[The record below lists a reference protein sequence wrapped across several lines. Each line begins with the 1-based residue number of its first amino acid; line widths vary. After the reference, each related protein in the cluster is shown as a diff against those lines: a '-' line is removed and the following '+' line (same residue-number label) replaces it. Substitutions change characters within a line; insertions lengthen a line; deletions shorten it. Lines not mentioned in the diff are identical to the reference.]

1 MGDINK
7 GLNQF
12 ELNRSEKLKK
22 ALLEDLKN
30 NKKTKQIIQL
40 NGKSSLVFANLAALT
55 LASCG
60 GGGGGGSAPATP
72 SLSFSSQSFTFNEDT
87 PSTFSISSPMNASGS
102 LTITVDSI
110 PTGLTLTTS
119 DGTLLAA
126 GTELTV
132 SQLSNISFASEENAN
147 SDLNTFGN
155 LVLTASDG
163 SSSSTANISFTVT
176 SVDDIPTLVANSF
189 SFTEDTAASF
199 DVSVIEVDGDTLVIT
214 VDAVP
219 ASGSLALA
227 DGTAIAAGDTL
238 TTANL
243 EGIVYTPAADA
254 NSDITTIGDFV
265 LSISDGTTSEAN
277 SISLIVSAVND
288 APVLGVI
295 DAVEVLETVA
305 ADATILTLAGTDV
318 DGDVLTY
325 SLTGDDADLFN
336 VDSSGNISFK
346 VSPNF
351 KSPGDVGLDNT
362 YNMTLTV
369 TDAAGVTASSAL
381 AINILDVKP
390 SGQAI
395 DGYLVGATVWVDL
408 DGDGIKDENE
418 PETTTDKTGS
428 FEFEDDIPANTDIY
442 VEGGYDLGTGKPN
455 EQKFKLTTAL
465 TGDGSE
471 ALVVSPVSTQISRAY
486 AKSGVTLSEAQEKV
500 GKAYGLDDA
509 FDNLTNFDPIALAYS
524 STSNEQ
530 AKAALTAQ
538 ARNIMVSSLGEVS
551 KKVSEYFASEI
562 APTTRSQISDIFKFG
577 TQTLRYSSWDS
588 NVDLQEQPRIVIEL
602 EGFEDLLASTSET
615 FNEKIVE
622 AILASE
628 DLDKLFEM
636 KSDGT
641 GQFDAVIS
649 NATDAII
656 LEIRNLILSEM
667 GFDPA
672 TNFTTFRSLD
682 NYTGETV
689 TFLGSTKTMGEWA
702 VLMVDVLDSMDPDP
716 YTGLVN
722 FGPDGGVTDFVGK
735 YFAEQMAK
743 MARLMETMVGK
754 PFADLTDA
762 QIDQLVDMGFD
773 YNRGNTFND
782 SYSRWVPFDE
792 FGQELWSQ
800 NIWLNYSQERFR
812 HDSQGNRIDG
822 NTGQWQLTADQVKA
836 YLKDPSIQ
844 LNDGNWGNEFTTYN
858 WQTTQGDLG
867 LYLALAEARD
877 TDEIKTLMDA
887 LTPGDGSITNFVT
900 ILDASFAQGKK
911 VFQNLV
917 TSALDFTLDKFTK
930 FVEKTID
937 YDNDEAYI
945 SVNPLLM
952 PVTKSETFTLSNGET
967 LTLETLS
974 GRDWDVN
981 SWGNMSVRV
990 SEDGDYSYSLTGKD
1004 ADLFTINDLGIISF
1018 KNSAPDTSGMN
1029 DNNNDYSITVVITD
1043 NQDGFTQEVEFK
1055 VSIPVWESLA
1065 NSIPVTDTIP
1075 TIANQVI
1082 EVNEHTLIR
1091 DWNQYIDPSPDTT
1104 IIVTVAD
1111 DGNGNKFYFDG
1122 VLAPN
1127 YNFLEGAK
1135 YTFDVSDPSNAGH
1148 PLRFSLTKDGTHGG
1162 GETFFDNINYSGE
1175 SGTENA
1181 KVEVYLYG
1189 DGNPDTLYYFC
1200 EVHSGM
1206 ANDSVMTVQEEPEG
1220 TNVQLYY
1227 GIPLDID
1234 FGTLTGLEDI
1244 WVRVVESDRFGSN
1257 FQDNHLFYVR
1267 HEGQGA
1273 DKKFYLNLRN
1283 GESLDFENPLDGDG
1297 DNIYNLTLE
1306 VQVRDNL
1313 GTQPVTSM
1321 IDMALVIKDTDDD
1334 PVPSFPSWWNDD
1346 APDHWNYAENNA
1358 PVATISEVEVNGKT
1372 LNNSFIVGQ
1381 YSSISSDTEIHGQ
1394 TLTTEELLA
1403 IKFPGPVTSTITGG
1417 ADADKFVVIDRDNGT
1432 AFFFKERPS
1441 YDNPSDADGDNIYE
1455 FELTKSD
1462 GSNSITKTVRIRINE
1477 AEENAAEPITAPTSA
1492 LVLNVDEVP
1501 ENIGGDRGGSRNLL
1515 GTEGSDEFTR
1525 DNNGFKYI
1533 DGGAGDDLFRE
1544 LREGHLTGGEGADK
1558 FFISADARADKDK
1571 FGIRDNSQ
1579 PYVEGI
1585 KEGING
1591 YDQNRDGVLDLA
1603 TELDWSWVPLIAD
1616 FTPGVDKIHLT
1627 TYGWTGQNV
1636 PSIQK
1641 SKVTIEQGTGDLANH
1656 TLIVLNDNQSVR
1668 DGHEN
1673 GSVIAVLLDTDATT
1687 ISKETDLI
1695 EDGSDNQLVL
1705 GNLRDA
1711 VGGTTVLLQ
1720 DNQGNDV
1727 PVIQLANGEYVWI
1740 WANGNDLDNDAF
1752 FRNFAT
1758 SPNGDLYVPRAE
1770 NLDFEN
1776 PTDANKDNTYELLF
1790 IGQTFSKLVLEQQEW
1805 GGYWPDWQESQST
1818 GNIAF
1823 NVFINVNDVV
1833 TDNVGKISIAEAD
1846 FFGGT
1851 EDGDSDAVLNTEM
1864 VDLVFKQISAVQG
1877 SLMDIDFKAIAEEI
1891 NFDFNFFATADKE
1904 TQAQDWFET
1913 YQADRF
1919 RDMGRELEE
1928 TFERNLLSKFSTY
1941 TNADSLS
1948 NLTGTAENDT
1958 LQGTDLKETI
1968 FGKKGDDT
1976 ISGGAGDDVIFGDQG
1991 DDTLDGGP
1999 GSDALDG
2006 GSGADT
2012 FIIGEGLDVMD
2023 GASGNDIFDFSSV
2036 TSLPEYIKGGSGT
2049 DTLVLAGL
2057 SSNGLETDDA
2067 NSDGQPDYT
2076 GIDLNKLV
2084 SVKETWTYQDENGT
2098 TQTEEG
2104 WRNRLESIEAID
2116 LRDSESQINKAYNED
2131 KIDTIGFRLASN
2143 KLTIEDSDGSI
2154 HSLYSSASSSVLSA
2168 NLVGGSLIQ
2177 SNLAN
2182 IVSSDSS
2189 TGKSPILRF
2198 NLDSIPAA
2206 NKSGTSSVTLK
2217 LYDGTDATQTSGER
2231 LLETTINLNWSS
2243 DGENV
2248 QVTLPPQT
2256 LVINYLSSDGN
2267 ALTRTWENLDNDTL
2281 TFSYDDNG
2289 KPGLDLRIAKFFA
2302 GQGTAEGLD
2311 LTGYI
2316 TSGDYFFD
2324 VSFSNLEFLDEND
2337 NLFTSVSG
2345 GFNVAA
2351 TPGVVAY
2358 VDDIEMTES
2367 TESATVTVNL
2377 SKASG
2382 SDVTVNYSTSDG
2394 TALAGSDYTAT
2405 SGTLTIAAGS
2415 TTGTITI
2422 PVTKDDTAEGP
2433 EKFTVTL
2440 SEATGAVLGNTSSNV
2455 TINNET
2461 VFSDILNV
2469 SWDALQRMSWD
2480 NRTWTIRGDETDTV
2494 RLLGHEWSY
2503 NQGSEIKTQFEPFRF
2518 KGTTVQDGITYNKYE
2533 LWDGIVLIESGV
2545 SVIYG
2550 RRELGKAVAGQNES
2564 PEFWYQWK
2572 TVYENSVAVFGKVE
2586 NEWDRDGDTITY
2598 SLQATGDYQLFNID
2612 STTGEIT
2619 FKVAPNYEAPQ
2630 STSALSIG
2638 STEAD
2643 FANVDPNTLRMYNE
2657 YQVTVIGDD
2666 GSGEANSK
2674 TTNNIRIDVRNLP
2687 DYAGY
2692 DSTNKI
2698 PFFKDMW
2705 GAGSKFIDDD
2715 PDQAIQIKGFDLDF
2729 DTLTWTLVGMEVWAE
2744 GVSTTNY
2751 GTMENGETG
2760 DPIGNAPFTL
2770 SSTGVLKPT
2779 SVLSAEGNLT
2789 QMRVYVT
2796 ITDGK
2801 SDPIGKTFYFQ
2812 VEDTIDDGTLV
2823 VRGKLLNGAHTIS
2836 KATVWQDLDNDG
2848 IQDGGE
2854 PNATSDW
2861 YGNFNLAITK
2871 SSTDAPILAK
2881 GGVNTDTG
2889 LPNKA
2894 VLKINSNLKEVV
2906 NREWGEYSLTPTSS
2920 VSLSMQNLDRSIEDK
2935 QSTLDLLK
2943 AFGMDPLWHEGDG
2956 NFYGSRF
2963 WDIKNNIQATRTIDD
2978 WQSFNLN
2985 IFTLNNLLTTLG
2997 NSYTSAINQIFV
3009 DALADINSAVSGT
3022 SNVSGYSAASVT
3034 GVTQVEKIQQAS
3046 FEAMFDAI
3054 AEIVTGKTSFDGFRL
3069 SEKNPIK
3076 ITDHEG
3082 STDVI
3087 HTPSYEVSNGVLTL
3101 NTSQNEVSKDDLQKA
3116 LNLEDGAK
3124 GLVIEVEL
3132 GTLPSTAQTIE
3143 FTGVLIDGTN
3153 STVDSGER
3161 GIDIRFQ
3168 VLIDPSQAVGSAN
3181 YAYVPASSDI
3191 TVIYTGEDGT
3201 PVTTSVTHSGNMI
3214 TVTNNAQGV
3223 PVMSVDFNEVFARG
3237 IPRTDL
3243 DTYFTTSTATDGQYY
3258 LELEFAGSSLQTA
3271 TGDAFTKVV
3280 APFKVAESPKPV
3292 AYINDLVVSES
3303 RGWNQLQIKLSKPAT
3318 ENFTIDYKFT
3328 GGDATAQEDY
3338 WWWSDQSGYRQ
3349 ITFVK
3354 GQSTAVINV
3363 DVRDDN
3369 SSESDETFNIELQL
3383 ASGSENKVILG
3394 SETVKVTILDDD
3406 SSSGLSL
3413 DSLTDKVLEAIKPI
3427 LASELKVITDANSA
3441 NLNSS
3446 STTFT
3451 DILLSNESISDISA
3465 YLTNEVTEDITLYS
3479 PILKAV
3485 VALANEYITAARGTS
3500 DIEASVKVDGVA
3512 MAKDFAAI
3520 QSGFYYVD
3528 YTDFTSISSDA
3539 LKTAIVD
3546 SIYTTSGFK
3555 YNSPTTIVN
3564 NEFVFD
3570 RTIDAD
3576 AAAYVNQIAPAE
3588 TKPSNN
3594 FSSDSTIS
3602 KGTSGAD
3609 SVDFDTNNA
3618 HQIYQGL
3625 AGNDVI
3631 ELSSQAHHN
3640 IYGGIGNDTIKET
3653 SSDGYSDYY
3662 SGGPGSDK
3670 LAVYY
3675 AENKKLHGGSGEDI
3689 FIIDYVTNGARKFD
3703 ADLMSNL
3710 RDQNND
3716 GSVSWDEVD
3725 SVHPLLIV
3733 DFQQGTDKI
3742 GLRDGSGD
3750 WDGKTIIAVQGT
3762 GSLSSHTLL
3771 FMGKSERGLDSEGY
3785 VWSVLWNTTATD
3797 ITADDFVLIDSSY
3810 NSSSL
3815 SGVTISNDAALASD
3829 STLVLSEDSSLEDDS
3844 DTSENSFLV
3853 SGLIDNSDSLQLD
3866 NFDNP
3871 DPIAGLENLNELLQE
3886 SENHYSRD
3894 EDMNDYSVIDDL
3906 DEDIL
3911 ITLDIV

>member
-1 MGDINK
+1 MGDIRNSLHK
-7 GLNQF
+7 F
-12 ELNRSEKLKK
+12 ELNKSEKLKQ
-22 ALLEDLKN
+22 ALLENLKN
-30 NKKTKQIIQL
+30 NKKAKQVIQL

-60 GGGGGGSAPATP
+60 GGGGGSSEAPTP
-72 SLSFSSQSFTFNEDT
+72 TLSFSNQSFTFNEDT
-87 PSTFSISSPMNASGS
+87 PATFSISSPSNSSGTV
-102 LTITVDSI
+102 TITVDSI

-119 DGTLLAA
+119 DGVLLTA
-126 GTELTV
+126 GSELTA
-132 SQLSNISFASEENAN
+132 SQLSNISFSSDENAN
-147 SDLNTFGN
+147 SDLNSFGN

-163 SSSSTANISFTVT
+163 SESSTANISFTVT
-176 SVDDIPTLVANSF
+176 PVDDVPSLVANSF
-189 SFTEDTAASF
+189 SFVEDTAATF
-199 DVSVIEVDGDTLVIT
+199 DVNVVEVDGDTLTIT
-214 VDAVP
+214 VDAIP
-219 ASGSLALA
+219 ESGTLTLA
-227 DGTAIAAGDTL
+227 DGTAIAVGDTL
-238 TTANL
+238 TTSNL
-243 EGIVYTPAADA
+243 EGIVYTPASDA
-254 NSDITTIGDFV
+254 NSDITSIGDFV
-265 LSISDGTTSEAN
+265 LSIADGTTTEAN
-277 SISLIVSAVND
+277 AISLIVSAVND
-288 APVLGVI
+288 APVLGTI
-295 DAVEVLETVA
+295 AAVDVLETVA
-305 ADATILTLAGTDV
+305 ADATILTLTGTDV
-318 DGDVLTY
+318 DGDTLTY
-325 SLTGDDADLFN
+325 KLTGEDSDLFN

-351 KSPGDVGLDNT
+351 KNPGDVGLDNT

-381 AINILDVKP
+381 VVNILDVKP
-390 SGQAI
+390 GGQAI

-408 DGDGIKDENE
+408 DGDGVKDENE

-455 EQKFKLTTAL
+455 EQKFKLTTSI

-500 GKAYGLDDA
+500 GKAYGLDEA

-628 DLDKLFEM
+628 DLEKLFEM

-667 GFDPA
+667 GFDPE
-672 TNFTTFRSLD
+672 TNFTTFRSLE

-702 VLMVDVLDSMDPDP
+702 VIMVDVLDSMDPDP

-754 PFADLTDA
+754 PFSDLTDD

-773 YNRGNTFND
+773 YQRGNTFSD

-792 FGQELWSQ
+792 YGQELWSQ
-800 NIWLNYSQERFR
+800 NVWLNYSQERFR

-836 YLKDPSIQ
+836 YLKDPSLQ

-858 WQTTQGDLG
+858 WQSTQGDLG

-877 TDEIKTLMDA
+877 TEEIKTLMDA
-887 LTPGDGSITNFVT
+887 LTPGDSSITNFVT

-945 SVNPLLM
+945 SVNPKLM

-967 LTLETLS
+967 LTLDTLS

-990 SEDGDYSYSLTGKD
+990 SEEGDYSYSLTGKD
-1004 ADLFTINDLGIISF
+1004 AALFTINELGIISF
-1018 KNSAPDTSGMN
+1018 KDSAPDISGMN

-1043 NQDGFTQEVEFK
+1043 NIDGFTQEVEFK

-1065 NSIPVTDTIP
+1065 NNIPTTDTIP
-1075 TIANQVI
+1075 TIENQVI

-1127 YNFLEGAK
+1127 YNFIEGAK

-1189 DGNPDTLYYFC
+1189 DGNPETLYYFC
-1200 EVHSGM
+1200 EIHSGM

-1234 FGTLTGLEDI
+1234 FGTLTGQEDV
-1244 WVRVVESDRFGSN
+1244 WVRVVESDRFGGN
-1257 FQDNHLFYVR
+1257 FQDNYLFYVR
-1267 HEGQGA
+1267 EVGQGV

-1346 APDHWNYAENNA
+1346 APDHWSYEENNA
-1358 PVATISEVEVNGKT
+1358 PVATISQVEVNGKT

-1381 YSSISSDTEIHGQ
+1381 YSSVPSDTEIHGQ

-1403 IKFPGPVTSTITGG
+1403 IRFPGPVTSTITGG
-1417 ADADKFVVIDRDNGT
+1417 ADADKFVVVDRDNGS

-1441 YDNPSDADGDNIYE
+1441 FDNPSDANGDGIYE

-1477 AEENAAEPITAPTSA
+1477 ADEGAAEPITAPTSA

-1515 GTEGSDEFTR
+1515 GTEDSDEFTR

-1668 DGHEN
+1668 DGHDN

-1711 VGGTTVLLQ
+1711 VGGSTVLLQ

-1740 WANGNDLDNDAF
+1740 WANGSDLDNEQF

-1790 IGQTFSKLVLEQQEW
+1790 IGQTFSKLVLRQEEW
-1805 GGYWPDWQESQST
+1805 GGYWPDWGESQST

-1823 NVFINVNDVV
+1823 NVFINVNDVAA
-1833 TDNVGKISIAEAD
+1833 DNVGKISIAEAD

-1851 EDGDSDAVLNTEM
+1851 EDGDSNAVLNTEM

-2012 FIIGEGLDVMD
+2012 FIVGEGLDVMD
-2023 GASGNDIFDFSSV
+2023 GASGNDIFDFSNI

-2168 NLVGGSLIQ
+2168 NLVGGSLLQ

-2189 TGKSPILRF
+2189 TGTSPILRF
-2198 NLDSIPAA
+2198 TLDSIPAA

-2217 LYDGTDATQTSGER
+2217 LYDGTDTTQASGER
-2231 LLETTINLNWSS
+2231 LLETTISLNWSS

-2248 QVTLPPQT
+2248 TVTLPPQS

-2267 ALTRTWENLDNDTL
+2267 ALTRTWENVESDAL
-2281 TFSYDDNG
+2281 TFSYDENG
-2289 KPGLDLRIAKFFA
+2289 QPGLDLRIAKFFA

-2324 VSFSNLEFLDEND
+2324 VSFTNLEFLDQND
-2337 NLFTSVSG
+2337 NIFTSVSG

-2351 TPGVVAY
+2351 TPSIVAY
-2358 VDDIEMTES
+2358 IDDVEMTES
-2367 TESATVTVNL
+2367 TESATITVNL

-2382 SDVTVNYSTSDG
+2382 SDVTVNFTTSDG
-2394 TALAGSDYTAT
+2394 TALAGSDYTAS

-2415 TTGTITI
+2415 KSGSII
-2422 PVTKDDTAEGP
+2422 VPVTKDDTAEGP
-2433 EKFTVTL
+2433 EIFTVTL
-2440 SEATGAVLGNTSSNV
+2440 SDASGAVLGNTTSNV

-2480 NRTWTIRGDETDTV
+2480 NRTWTIRGDDTDVV

-2503 NQGSEIKTQFEPFRF
+2503 NQGADIKTQFEPFRF
-2518 KGTTVQDGITYNKYE
+2518 KGTTIQDGITFNKYE
-2533 LWDGIVLIESGV
+2533 LWDGIVLIESGI

-2598 SLQATGDYQLFNID
+2598 SLDTSGDYQLFNID

-2630 STSALSIG
+2630 STSAISIG

-2657 YQVTVIGDD
+2657 YRVTVIGDD
-2666 GSGEANSK
+2666 GSGEANAK
-2674 TTNNIRIDVRNLP
+2674 TSNSIRIDVRNLP
-2687 DYAGY
+2687 DYEGY
-2692 DSTNKI
+2692 DPTNKI

-2705 GAGSKFIDDD
+2705 GSAAKFIDDETN
-2715 PDQAIQIKGFDLDF
+2715 QEIKIKGFDLDF
-2729 DTLTWTLVGMEVWAE
+2729 DTLTWTLL
-2744 GVSTTNY
+2744 GVETWGDGSEYKKY
-2751 GTMENGETG
+2751 GSMENG
-2760 DPIGNAPFTL
+2760 DPGLDISTAPVTL
-2770 SSTGVLKPT
+2770 SSTGVLKPK
-2779 SVLSAEGNLT
+2779 SVISYEDGIQT
-2789 QMRVYVT
+2789 IRVNVQ

-2801 SDPIGKTFYFQ
+2801 STPVSKEFHFD
-2812 VEDTIDDGTLV
+2812 VEDSLADGSLV
-2823 VRGKLLNGAHTIS
+2823 VRGKLMNGAHTIS

-2854 PNATSDW
+2854 PNTTSDW
-2861 YGNFNLAITK
+2861 YGNFNLAISK

-2881 GGVNTDTG
+2881 DGVNTDTG
-2889 LPNKA
+2889 LTNKA

-2906 NREWGEYSLTPTSS
+2906 NRDWGEYSLTPTSS
-2920 VSLSMQNLDRSIEDK
+2920 ITLSMQNLDRSIEDK
-2935 QSTLDLLK
+2935 QSMLDILK

-2963 WDIKNNIQATRTIDD
+2963 WDIKNNIQPTRLIDD
-2978 WQSFNLN
+2978 WQAFNLN

-2997 NSYTSAINQIFV
+2997 DSFAKASNQIIT
-3009 DALADINSAVSGT
+3009 DALADVNSAVSGT
-3022 SNVSGYSAASVT
+3022 ANVSGYSAASLT
-3034 GVTQVEKIQQAS
+3034 TAQVATINQAAY
-3046 FEAMFDAI
+3046 EAMFDAI
-3054 AEIVTGKTSFDGFRL
+3054 AEIVTGKSSFDGFRL

-3082 STDVI
+3082 SIDVV
-3087 HTPSYEVSNGVLTL
+3087 HTPSYTVSNGVITL
-3101 NTSQNEVSKDDLQKA
+3101 NTAQNEINRAELQKA
-3116 LNLEDGAK
+3116 LNLEAGAK
-3124 GLVIEVEL
+3124 GLIVEVEL
-3132 GTLPSTAQTIE
+3132 GTLPDSAQTIE
-3143 FTGVLIDGTN
+3143 FKGVLIDGAD
-3153 STVDSGER
+3153 SSVDTGER

-3168 VLIDPSQAVGSAN
+3168 VLIDPSQAVGSPN
-3181 YAYVPASSDI
+3181 YAYVPSTSDI
-3191 TVIYTGEDGT
+3191 TVVYTGEDGT
-3201 PVTTSVTHSGNMI
+3201 PVTTTVAHSGNMI

-3237 IPRTDL
+3237 IPQTDL
-3243 DTYFTTSTATDGQYY
+3243 DTYFTVSNASNGQYY

-3271 TGDAFTKVV
+3271 AGEAFTKVI
-3280 APFKVAESPKPV
+3280 APFVLAESPKPV
-3292 AYINDLVVSES
+3292 AYISDLEVSES

-3318 ENFTIDYKFT
+3318 ETFTIDYKFT
-3328 GGDATAQEDY
+3328 GGDATSNEDY
-3338 WWWSDQSGYRQ
+3338 WWWSDNSGYRQ

-3363 DVRDDN
+3363 DVRNDN
-3369 SSESDETFNIELQL
+3369 TVESDETFNIELNV
-3383 ASGSENKVILG
+3383 ASGSEGKVLLG

-3413 DSLTDKVLEAIKPI
+3413 TSLTDKVIETIKPI
-3427 LASELKVITDANSA
+3427 LAAELKVLTDANSA
-3441 NLNSS
+3441 SLSS
-3446 STTFT
+3446 ASTTFT
-3451 DILLSNESISDISA
+3451 NILLSNESISDISA
-3465 YLTNEVTEDITLYS
+3465 YLSGEITEDSTLYS

-3485 VALANEYITAARGTS
+3485 VALVEEYVMAARGTTN
-3500 DIEASVKVDGVA
+3500 IETSVKVDGVA
-3512 MAKDFAAI
+3512 MANDFAAI
-3520 QSGFYYVD
+3520 INGFNSLD
-3528 YTDFTSISSDA
+3528 LTNFTSTSSDA
-3539 LKTAIVD
+3539 LKTALVD
-3546 SIYTTSGFK
+3546 NIYTTSGFK
-3555 YNSPTTIVN
+3555 YNAATTVVN

-3570 RTIDAD
+3570 RTIDTD
-3576 AAAYVNQIAPAE
+3576 APAYVNLIAPAE

-3594 FSSDSTIS
+3594 FNSGSTIS
-3602 KGTSGAD
+3602 QGSAD
-3609 SVDFDTNNA
+3609 ADTVNFNVENS

-3631 ELSSQAHHN
+3631 TLSAAAHHN

-3662 SGGPGSDK
+3662 AGGPGNDK

-3710 RDQNND
+3710 RDQNSD
-3716 GSVSWDEVD
+3716 GSVTWDEVD
-3725 SVHPLLIV
+3725 SSHPLLII
-3733 DFQQGTDKI
+3733 DFQQGVDKI
-3742 GLRDGSGD
+3742 GLRDGAGD

-3797 ITADDFVLIDSSY
+3797 ITADDFVLIDANY
-3810 NSSSL
+3810 DSSSL
-3815 SGVTISNDAALASD
+3815 SGVTISNDAALASN
-3829 STLVLSEDSSLEDDS
+3829 STLVLSESEDSSLQDS
-3844 DTSENSFLV
+3844 DTENGFLN
-3853 SGLIDNSDSLQLD
+3853 SGLIDDSSGFS
-3866 NFDNP
+3866 FDNINSP
-3871 DPIAGLENLNELLQE
+3871 DPVFKLNEF
-3886 SENHYSRD
+3886 
-3894 EDMNDYSVIDDL
+3894 
-3906 DEDIL
+3906 EDIL
-3911 ITLDIV
+3911 SDSVSSIDDTMSSVVVDEIEEEEILVSIDII